1 MCRNAAARRD
11 AKLFE
16 FVERFIEC
24 GEETKAMGAV
34 ETNHRLISTM
44 RTRTA

>member
-1 MCRNAAARRD
+1 MCRYAAVRSD

-24 GEETKAMGAV
+24 GEETKAMV
-34 ETNHRLISTM
+34 RLK
-44 RTRTA
+44 RTIG